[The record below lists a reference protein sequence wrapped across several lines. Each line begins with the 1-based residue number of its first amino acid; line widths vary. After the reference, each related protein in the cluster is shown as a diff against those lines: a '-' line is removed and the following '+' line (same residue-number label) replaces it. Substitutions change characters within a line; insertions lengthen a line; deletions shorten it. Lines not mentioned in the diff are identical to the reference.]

1 MFKKSLIML
10 LCLSLVAF
18 TMLTGCGKDEKD
30 SEKNETTETTEGV
43 SKPNYEI
50 EYYDGKDGVYAE
62 VNGEKITTDEFKY
75 FLMMQMFT
83 DERDDS
89 GQVKENYWTDD
100 TIKSAIDNALN
111 QAVLMKVYKT
121 GAIDK
126 GIELSDDDK
135 KSVDENLESTKQ
147 MYGEEMYN
155 LQLEGMGLT
164 EDMYKE
170 LSTLSM
176 YANKWFEKYADENA
190 DDETVKKQFYKEYVK
205 AKHILIKKTNDAG
218 EDVSADAYTK
228 IENIK
233 KQLDEG
239 ADFDTLMNENSEDP
253 GLQSAPEGY
262 VFTKGE
268 MVQEFEDAAFK
279 LEPGQISDIV
289 ESSYGYHILKKVEL
303 TDADLDGTATDSYGQ
318 QTTYKDKIKNTI
330 ASNNFNQLLEDT
342 KAKAKVK
349 VNRKEEKNIKKN
361 AEKLY
366 EDFTAKMTEISQKLQ
381 AQQQETQAMQQEAI
395 ENAESP
401 APEESQAE

>member
-10 LCLSLVAF
+10 LCLSLVAC
-18 TMLTGCGKDEKD
+18 TLLTGCGKDEKD
-30 SEKNETTETTEGV
+30 SDKKETTEATDAL

-50 EYYDGKDGVYAE
+50 EYYDGEDGVYGE
-62 VNGEKITTDEFKY
+62 VNGEKITADEFKY
-75 FLMMQMFT
+75 FLMMQMLT

-89 GQVKENYWTDD
+89 GQVKEDYWTED
-100 TIKSAIDNALN
+100 TIKSAMDNALN
-111 QAVLMKVYKT
+111 QVVLMKTYKT
-121 GAIDK
+121 GALDE

-135 KSVDENLESTKQ
+135 KSVEDGIESARQ
-147 MYGEEMYN
+147 MYGEEMYK
-155 LQLEGMGLT
+155 LQLDAMGLT
-164 EDMYKE
+164 DDMYKE
-170 LSTLSM
+170 FSTLSM
-176 YANKWFEKYADENA
+176 YANKWYEKYADENA
-190 DDETVKKQFYKEYVK
+190 DDDTVKKEFYKEYVK
-205 AKHILIKKTNDAG
+205 AKHILIKKTNDDG

-303 TDADLDGTATDSYGQ
+303 TDADLDGTATDAYGQ
-318 QTTYKDKIKNTI
+318 QTTYKDKIKNTL
-330 ASNNFNQLLEDT
+330 ASKNFNQVLEDT

-349 VNRKEEKNIKKN
+349 VNRKEEKNFKKN

-366 EDFTAKMTEISQKLQ
+366 GDFSAKMEEVSQTLQ
-381 AQQQETQAMQQEAI
+381 AQQQEMQAMQQEAI
-395 ENAESP
+395 DNAESP
-401 APEESQAE
+401 APEESEAE